1 MEKKLNVLLSD
12 LVVFYHKL
20 QSFHWYVSGHAFFQV
35 HGQLEEMY
43 NSVLPQVDS
52 VGELILMEGGKPASR
67 MKDFLE
73 NADIEEAEGEF
84 EKDIKKIFEVLNDD
98 YKHLLKLAKEIK
110 KDADS
115 EENYLVSANMDE
127 LIASYSKSIWM
138 ISQANK

>member
-1 MEKKLNVLLSD
+1 
-12 LVVFYHKL
+12 
-20 QSFHWYVSGHAFFQV
+20 
-35 HGQLEEMY
+35 
-43 NSVLPQVDS
+43 
-52 VGELILMEGGKPASR
+52 MEGGKPASR

-73 NADIEEAEGEF
+73 NADIEEVEGEF

-115 EENYLVSANMDE
+115 EENYLVSADMDE

-138 ISQANK
+138 ISQASK